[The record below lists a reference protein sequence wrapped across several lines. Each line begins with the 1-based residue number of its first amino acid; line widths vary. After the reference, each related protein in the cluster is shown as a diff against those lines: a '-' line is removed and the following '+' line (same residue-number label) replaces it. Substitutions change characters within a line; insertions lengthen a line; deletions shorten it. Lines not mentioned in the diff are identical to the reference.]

1 MRLDQA
7 NGLGLGHLVHSGDF
21 ARHTVEG
28 GFVKLTLGIGLLRLV
43 FSAVEVADNLG
54 NGNQVAGIENVDL
67 IQIVNRYYSDHN
79 ISIFPN
85 PASEVLYLQANVPF
99 EEANLTVTNLLG
111 TKVIQQQID
120 LSSSPELKL
129 DISFLLPGIYY
140 VNISDGLSSI
150 SGKFL
155 KR

>member
-1 MRLDQA
+1 MTF
-7 NGLGLGHLVHSGDF
+7 N
-21 ARHTVEG
+21 
-28 GFVKLTLGIGLLRLV
+28 KIN
-43 FSAVEVADNLG
+43 NL
-54 NGNQVAGIENVDL
+54 
-67 IQIVNRYYSDHN
+67 QIFQKKVRKTGVNRYYSDHN

-99 EEANLTVTNLLG
+99 EEAILTVTNLLG
-111 TKVIQQQID
+111 TKVIQQQIN
-120 LSSSPELKL
+120 LRSSPEIKL

-140 VNISDGLSSI
+140 INISDGLSNI

>member
-1 MRLDQA
+1 MKNDEAMNYTEELWIE
-7 NGLGLGHLVHSGDF
+7 GLPIEEKPAGSFKGDD
-21 ARHTVEG
+21 
-28 GFVKLTLGIGLLRLV
+28 GIV
-43 FSAVEVADNLG
+43 N
-54 NGNQVAGIENVDL
+54 IDL

-120 LSSSPELKL
+120 LSNSPELKL

-140 VNISDGLSSI
+140 VYISTALNDQSDGLKSI
-150 SGKFL
+150 SGRFL